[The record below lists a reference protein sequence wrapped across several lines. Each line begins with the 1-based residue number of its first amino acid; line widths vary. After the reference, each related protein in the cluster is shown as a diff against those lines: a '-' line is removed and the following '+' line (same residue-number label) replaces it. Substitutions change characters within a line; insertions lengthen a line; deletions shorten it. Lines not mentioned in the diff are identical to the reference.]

1 MMHAFELMQ
10 GGPLMWTIIL
20 FMALGVLVG
29 AVIPLKERQV
39 SLLGKLQS
47 AGVILLLFIMGLSM
61 GLDRKLLSQLSTLG
75 YKALVFAVLTT
86 VFSIALVFLFTRRLG
101 RKEALK

>member
-1 MMHAFELMQ
+1 
-10 GGPLMWTIIL
+10 MWTIVL

-29 AVIPLKERQV
+29 AVMPLKAHQV

-47 AGVILLLFIMGLSM
+47 AGVILLLFVMGLSM

-75 YKALVFAVLTT
+75 YKALVYAGLTT
-86 VFSIALVFLFTRRLG
+86 AGSIACVYFFTRKLG
-101 RKEALK
+101 KKEASQ